1 MRSKKL
7 ILILTGEIAT
17 GKTTLSEKLVERYG
31 FFHVKTRELLHEIA
45 IKKTSPQKVQ
55 ERGFLQKFG
64 AKLDQDTHGSW
75 IVDESQDIIANNN
88 LILIDAARIQE
99 QINAFRN
106 KFPQNVIHIHL
117 TAPNEVKLDRFMNR
131 TNKDVQKTQE
141 QKREKYD
148 AYKSDETERNVPA
161 LSKDADL
168 VIQTERQSI
177 SDNVMEAASFLK
189 LRAPVVL
196 RNVDVVVG
204 GQFGSEG
211 KGQIAAYLAPEYD
224 CLIRVGG
231 PNAGHKVYQEPKPH
245 TFHLI
250 PSGSHRNK
258 QAKIVIGPGA
268 VINWE
273 KIRYEIANFDVGDR
287 IIIDEN
293 ATVICDEDIKLESEI
308 DNIGSTKKG
317 VGAATANNL
326 LLNRLQCSEKHK
338 AKNNPFLQPFLGS
351 AFETY
356 DQVLSKSG
364 KILLEGTQG
373 TFLDLHHGFYPF
385 VTSRPTTASGC
396 IAEAG
401 IGPGRVNR
409 VITVFRRYPI
419 RVQNPKGGSSGP
431 FSDDLN
437 DTISEISWNEVALR
451 SKIPA
456 KELNEKEKTTST
468 NRKRRVAEFNWA
480 LFRRSCELNTTTDI
494 AFTFADYID
503 HGNRKAMQF
512 NQLTLETRDFIEK
525 MERTSGV
532 PVSMI
537 ASNFDFRAIIDRR
550 KW

>member
-1 MRSKKL
+1 MRYKKL
-7 ILILTGEIAT
+7 ILVLTGEIAT
-17 GKTTLSEKLVERYG
+17 GKTTLSEELVKRYG
-31 FFHVKTRELLHEIA
+31 FVHIKTRELLNEIA
-45 IKKTSPQKVQ
+45 VKKTSAEKVL
-55 ERGFLQKFG
+55 ERGFLQRFG
-64 AKLDQDTHGSW
+64 ADLDQKTNGSW
-75 IVDESQDIIANNN
+75 IVDESQDIIANND
-88 LILIDAARIQE
+88 LILVDAARIQE
-99 QINAFRN
+99 QINALR
-106 KFPQNVIHIHL
+106 KKLPQNIVHIHL
-117 TAPNEVKLDRFMNR
+117 TAPDQIKLERFMGR
-131 TNKDVQKTQE
+131 TNKDVEKTE
-141 QKREKYD
+141 TEKRDKYNL
-148 AYKSDETERNVPA
+148 YKEDETERNVPR
-161 LSKDADL
+161 LKDDADL

-177 SDNVMEAASFLK
+177 SDNVMQVASFLK
-189 LRAPVVL
+189 LRAPVL
-196 RNVDVVVG
+196 LKNVDVVIG

-231 PNAGHKVYQEPKPH
+231 PNAGHKVYQEPNPH

-268 VINWE
+268 VIDLE
-273 KIRYEIANFDVGDR
+273 KIMTEIAYFDVGDR

-293 ATVICDEDIKLESEI
+293 ATVISDDDKKLEEKI

-326 LLNRLQCSEKHK
+326 LLHRLTNSNKHK
-338 AKNNPFLQPFLGS
+338 AKNYPFLKPFIGS

-356 DQVLSKSG
+356 DSILSNFG

-373 TFLDLHHGFYPF
+373 TFLDLHHGFYPY

-401 IGPGRVNR
+401 IGPGRVNK

-419 RVQNPKGGSSGP
+419 RVQDPPDGSSGP
-431 FSDDLN
+431 FSDDQFN
-437 DTISEISWNEVALR
+437 DAPEISWDEVARR

-456 KELNEKEKTTST
+456 EELHEKEKTTST
-468 NRKRRVAEFNWA
+468 NRNRRVAEFNWA
-480 LFRRSCELNTTTDI
+480 LFRKACELNTTTDI
-494 AFTFADYID
+494 AFTFADYVN
-503 HGNRKAMQF
+503 HENRNARQF
-512 NQLTLETRDFIEK
+512 NQLTSETKDFIEK
-525 MERTSGV
+525 MERTAGV